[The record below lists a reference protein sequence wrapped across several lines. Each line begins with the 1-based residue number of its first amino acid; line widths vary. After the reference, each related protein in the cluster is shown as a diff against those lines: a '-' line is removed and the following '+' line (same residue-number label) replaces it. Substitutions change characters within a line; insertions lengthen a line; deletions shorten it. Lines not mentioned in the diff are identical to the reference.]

1 MPTVLQTAGDMVD
14 NLGNK
19 IHYTTRRVG
28 DQIETTTNQVL
39 PPKQR
44 EHMLERARDYA
55 HQNPKVA
62 AFLTT
67 QTALTGLPLALFLA
81 FATTTLLVSLST
93 CLFLGLLISI
103 AITFFLVG
111 FALLFVV
118 PTVIIASCSATF
130 IFIWGFVGYIILRRF
145 NEGEELQRGTPV
157 GDKLYKLTGGRS
169 GYLQSDQTSSES
181 SSDRRRLGGGNA
193 ANGSNG
199 GVGHAHG
206 GVSSHARDGG
216 PVNGVNGTQG
226 AVEWE
231 RKWADGVQPKPVV
244 LETDNVFEVL
254 KAVSK
259 LPVLR

>member
-67 QTALTGLPLALFLA
+67 QAALTGLPLALFLA

-93 CLFLGLLISI
+93 CLFLGLLVSI

-118 PTVIIASCSATF
+118 PTIIIASCSATF

-145 NEGEELQRGTPV
+145 NEGEEPAKLGTPV

-181 SSDRRRLGGGNA
+181 GNDRRRLDSGNA
-193 ANGSNG
+193 TKGTNGSA
-199 GVGHAHG
+199 GHAHG
-206 GVSSHARDGG
+206 GVSSHKGDGG
-216 PVNGVNGTQG
+216 PVNSVNGDKG

-244 LETDNVFEVL
+244 LETENVFEVL
-254 KAVSK
+254 KAEAPVS
-259 LPVLR
+259 